1 MKHFM
6 SVEDLPAG
14 GLVRVS
20 VSGNCLEGAG
30 ILDGDAVGVA
40 LDRFPKPPKFGPQG
54 VEREDFCL
62 CRRLDQPGPLLVK
75 RYDERAFG
83 QPCAGTRYKS
93 SGDRRRVDVSFPVEV
108 LGVVIALWDKS
119 GTPVWHR
126 PPESF
131 PESPEPGGEIPFHN
145 VSPVKEPHLLEQ
157 ATAQDRT

>member
-30 ILDGDAVGVA
+30 ILEGDAVGVA

-75 RYDERAFG
+75 RYDGRAFG

-108 LGVVIALWDKS
+108 LGVVFSLWDERGALK
-119 GTPVWHR
+119 WQQ
-126 PPESF
+126 PPDTF
-131 PESPEPGGEIPFHN
+131 PDRLDPGGEIPFWN
-145 VSPVKEPHLLEQ
+145 VSPVKEPRLLEQ
-157 ATAQDRT
+157 VTA

>member
-75 RYDERAFG
+75 RYDGRAFG
-83 QPCAGTRYKS
+83 QPCVGTRYKS